1 MPEHAEV
8 KITSEFAN
16 TIASDRIYK
25 RIEKSPV
32 SKVKTDL
39 SIPFNE
45 FQIQVISRGKEL
57 KVIFLDVNS
66 NDRKEMLIGLGM
78 SGTFVNIRTNAKPET
93 REKFLKHSH
102 LRFIDE
108 NEDMLCFHDVR
119 RFGKWKWIENGKW
132 SSNRGYDPV
141 TEYEDFK
148 KTLMNLYQEQN
159 KKFNHPIS
167 EFLMDQKYWNGIG
180 NYLRAEMIYR
190 VPGLNPWKNFN
201 DLCEA
206 ELIGIIEQAKEC
218 PLQAY
223 ALQGGE
229 FKDWN
234 NPFGNESGEYK
245 ENIHTWKKVYS
256 GKNISWISDKTGRRF
271 WFDPKWNGQ
280 VPERYLEKKHSLCDL

>member
-8 KITSEFAN
+8 KISSEF
-16 TIASDRIYK
+16 THKIAADKIYTK
-25 RIEKSPV
+25 IEKSDV

-39 SIPFNE
+39 TIPFNK
-45 FQIQVISRGKEL
+45 FKIQAISRGKEL

-66 NDRKEMLIGLGM
+66 NESKEMLIGLGM
-78 SGTFVNIRTNAKPET
+78 SGTFVNIRNSANAEA

-108 NEDMLCFHDVR
+108 NENMLCFHDVR
-119 RFGKWKWIENGKW
+119 RFGKWKWVENGKW
-132 SSNRGYDPV
+132 SSNRGSDPV
-141 TEYEDFK
+141 SEYEDFK
-148 KTLMNLYQEQN
+148 KVLINLYQEQN
-159 KKFNHPIS
+159 KKFDIPIS

-190 VPGLNPWKNFN
+190 VPGLNPWTSFN
-201 DLCEA
+201 DLSNK
-206 ELIGIIEQAKEC
+206 ELQGIIEQAKEC

-223 ALQGGE
+223 ALQGGQ

-234 NPFGNESGEYK
+234 NPFGNESGDYQ

-256 GKNISWISDKTGRRF
+256 AANTSWITDKNGRRF
-271 WFDPKWNGQ
+271 WFDKKWNS
-280 VPERYLEKKHSLCDL
+280 VIPERYLNKKHHLVM